1 MSFIKWMFISIII
14 IGIFIGLGYGIVE
27 IIDLVR
33 SIGENGLKIEVL
45 REPLRGI
52 SLAALELAVLGEGY
66 IASKQL

>member
-33 SIGENGLKIEVL
+33 SIGENGLKIEH
-45 REPLRGI
+45 
-52 SLAALELAVLGEGY
+52 
-66 IASKQL
+66 

>member
-33 SIGENGLKIEVL
+33 SIGENGLKIEAL

-52 SLAALELAVLGEGY
+52 SLAVLELAVLGEGY

>member
-1 MSFIKWMFISIII
+1 MFISIII

>member
-33 SIGENGLKIEVL
+33 SIGENGLKIEAL